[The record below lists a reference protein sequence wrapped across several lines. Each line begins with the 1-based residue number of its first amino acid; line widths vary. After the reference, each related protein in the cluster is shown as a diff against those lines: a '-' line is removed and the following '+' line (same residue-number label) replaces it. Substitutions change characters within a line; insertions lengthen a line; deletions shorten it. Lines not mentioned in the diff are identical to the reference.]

1 MDNNIF
7 NSNIFDITTGRPR
20 VVNSSMK
27 EIGSKVVL
35 PVQMKWNPKKD
46 ITTYELALC
55 IRYFLVGHVMSH
67 MIDRTEPH
75 FRHFEIIDPNE

>member
-20 VVNSSMK
+20 VVN
-27 EIGSKVVL
+27 SKVVL

-55 IRYFLVGHVMSH
+55 IRYFLAGHVMPH